1 MLGTVQGWEKAAHAA
16 TVAALIIAGAGFWV
30 GSKNNAKSTHA
41 QTEALAVSV
50 LQDYMRLAIEHP
62 NLSNR
67 PDSLPV
73 DDHYE
78 WLASHA
84 YFSAETIYD
93 LTQGEAPWDST
104 VAAIV
109 RYHHPLVRDGRYA
122 CHDFHPAF
130 DSLVKRELRDEYR
143 CAPPGD

>member
-1 MLGTVQGWEKAAHAA
+1 MFGTVEGWEKGAHAA
-16 TVAALIIAGAGFWV
+16 TVGALIIAAAGFCI
-30 GSKNNAKSTHA
+30 GARSNAANSHA
-41 QTEALAVSV
+41 QTEALAVNV
-50 LQDYMRLAIEHP
+50 LQDYMRLGIEHP
-62 NLSNR
+62 DLSDR

-78 WLASHA
+78 WLAAHA

-93 LTQGEAPWDST
+93 LTRGEAPWDST

-109 RYHHPLVRDGRYA
+109 RYHHALVRDGRYA

-130 DSLVKRELRDEYR
+130 DSVVKRELGKEYR
-143 CAPPGD
+143 CESPQ